1 MMKKKGFLETQ
12 ITQNTQKSFDRIES
26 FELFESRKQLIF

>member
-1 MMKKKGFLETQ
+1 MKKKGFSQTQKTQ
-12 ITQNTQKSFDRIES
+12 ITQKSFDRIES